1 MKQYPTIRSLYMS
14 FYSKSFYK
22 DVARNWNSTGFL
34 YLFLLVL
41 LCIIPMMF
49 SFQEA
54 VSAFVADE
62 APGIVR
68 QVPEV
73 KITKGKISIDK
84 PVPYIIND
92 PDKGLP
98 LIIIDTTGKI
108 TSLDGSPATILITES
123 KIVMEKSSVE
133 TRTFDLSEIDNFYL
147 DRSMVY
153 KFLDIISDW
162 LTVLVFP
169 FALIFSFLCRILQV
183 LLYSVFGLLF
193 AHILKTGI
201 NYKTLVRL
209 TAISITP
216 AVIFGT
222 VRDYLHISVPYW
234 SWISFLIAMSYLFF
248 ALKVSSEKETA

>member
-84 PVPYIIND
+84 PMPYIIND

-123 KIVMEKSSVE
+123 KIVMKKSSVE
-133 TRTFDLSEIDNFYL
+133 TRTFNLSEIDNFYL

-248 ALKVSSEKETA
+248 AVKVSFEKETA

>member
-84 PVPYIIND
+84 PMPYIIND

-123 KIVMEKSSVE
+123 KIVMKKSSVE
-133 TRTFDLSEIDNFYL
+133 TRTFNLSEIDNFYL

>member
-68 QVPEV
+68 QVPEI

-84 PVPYIIND
+84 PMPYIIKD
-92 PDKGLP
+92 PDKSET

-123 KIVMEKSSVE
+123 KIIMKKSLVE
-133 TRTFDLSEIDNFYL
+133 TRTFNLSEIDNFYL

-153 KFLDIISDW
+153 KFLDIINDW

>member
-1 MKQYPTIRSLYMS
+1 MKQYPTIRSVDMS

-22 DVARNWNSTGFL
+22 DVARNWNSTGFF

-68 QVPEV
+68 QVPEI

-84 PVPYIIND
+84 PMPYIIKD
-92 PDKGLP
+92 PDKSAP

-108 TSLDGSPATILITES
+108 MSLDGSPATMLITES
-123 KIVMEKSSVE
+123 KIIMKKSSVE
-133 TRTFDLSEIDNFYL
+133 TRTFSLSELDGFCL

-153 KFLDIISDW
+153 KFLDIINEW
-162 LTVLVFP
+162 LAVAAFP
-169 FALIFSFLCRILQV
+169 FALMFSFLCRMIQV
-183 LLYSVFGLLF
+183 LFYSVFGLLF
-193 AHILKTGI
+193 AGI
-201 NYKTLVRL
+201 FKNGMKYKTLVRL
-209 TAISITP
+209 SAISITP
-216 AVIFGT
+216 AVLIGT

-248 ALKVSSEKETA
+248 AVKVSSEKETA